1 MLFGALLAG
10 AFGDIIG
17 RRRVMLTAYAWFSVG
32 MAVTAFMTTTT
43 TFGMFRF
50 VTGLG
55 MGALIATTGALV
67 AEIAPPG
74 KKNLCSAISYCGVP
88 LGSLIG
94 SFLAIVLLDSIGWRG
109 LFLVG
114 ALPLVTLLPLAF
126 WKLPESVSWLVAKG
140 QIDKA
145 RAVSERTGLPMP
157 DSVPQQEAK
166 AEKVGFAGL
175 FSRGFWFA
183 TVVTGLM
190 SALAQGLNYFLNTW
204 LPVLMEQ
211 AGFNAKGSL
220 AFLLVLSGG
229 AIVGALAASRFADRL
244 GPKPVVAICFLIGG
258 VFISL
263 MTLELPLPVRL
274 AVRCRCRPGHHRDI
288 TVDLRV
294 GGEPVP
300 DQDAGCGGR
309 VGRGLRSTGRGQ
321 RPPAGRFRVG
331 RWPIGGQHLLHPHR
345 PRSRGRR
352 PDVAGPARP
361 PGERHPLHTH
371 RTSSTGRERHTS
383 RLPDHIAPAMDM
395 EMRAASRPASNPL
408 ERAESEMYDRILVAI
423 DVSPD
428 SPDDS
433 LERLTQ
439 FATMAGGR
447 SICCTSRAATSSR
460 TTSTPGLVSA
470 SSMAKM
476 T

>member
-1 MLFGALLAG
+1 MVWGVSLVTTGMVFDGYDLVAYGAVVPTFLERSQPDRGGDTRGRGDPGQLCPVGDAVGALLAG

-43 TFGMFRF
+43 TFGIFRF

-109 LFLVG
+109 LFLIG

-126 WKLPESVSWLVAKG
+126 FKLPESVPWLVAKG

-157 DSVPQQEAK
+157 DGVPQQEAK

-220 AFLLVLSGG
+220 AFLLVLSG
-229 AIVGALAASRFADRL
+229 AQSW
-244 GPKPVVAICFLIGG
+244 
-258 VFISL
+258 
-263 MTLELPLPVRL
+263 
-274 AVRCRCRPGHHRDI
+274 
-288 TVDLRV
+288 
-294 GGEPVP
+294 
-300 DQDAGCGGR
+300 
-309 VGRGLRSTGRGQ
+309 
-321 RPPAGRFRVG
+321 G
-331 RWPIGGQHLLHPHR
+331 RW
-345 PRSRGRR
+345 
-352 PDVAGPARP
+352 RP
-361 PGERHPLHTH
+361 PGSP
-371 RTSSTGRERHTS
+371 TGWVPN
-383 RLPDHIAPAMDM
+383 RLL
-395 EMRAASRPASNPL
+395 RCAS
-408 ERAESEMYDRILVAI
+408 
-423 DVSPD
+423 
-428 SPDDS
+428 
-433 LERLTQ
+433 
-439 FATMAGGR
+439 
-447 SICCTSRAATSSR
+447 
-460 TTSTPGLVSA
+460 
-470 SSMAKM
+470 
-476 T
+476 